1 MPGSPLVRHLRFR
14 DLSYL
19 VTLETSR
26 SIHRAAALHG
36 VSQPALSKT
45 LRELE
50 GVLGFAIFERSRRG
64 VTPTRLGEIVI
75 AQAMHMVT
83 NLDALASRLDA
94 ERRGHGRVH
103 RIGATP

>member
-1 MPGSPLVRHLRFR
+1 MAESSLVRHLRFR

-19 VTLETSR
+19 ATLGASR

-64 VTPTRLGEIVI
+64 VTPTKLGEIVV
-75 AQAMHMVT
+75 AQAVQMVA
-83 NLDALASRLDA
+83 NLDALSSRLDA

-103 RIGATP
+103 RIGA